1 MYDYGYRMLKAGTN
15 LDGYTASE
23 IINTDSKPFEK
34 DGIKFVI
41 SQVNSAD
48 VDSVLEKQK
57 ELETAIENEILLN
70 NLDCYVFMVTDILN
84 ASSKA
89 LVLGNRRDVFEKAYN
104 TKLFNNTA
112 FLDGVVSRKKQV
124 LPKMLEVIK

>member
-1 MYDYGYRMLKAGTN
+1 M
-15 LDGYTASE
+15 
-23 IINTDSKPFEK
+23 
-34 DGIKFVI
+34 KFVI

-57 ELETAIENEILLN
+57 ELETAMENEILLN

-89 LVLGNRRDVFEKAYN
+89 IVLGNRRNIFEKAYD
-104 TKLFNNTA
+104 TKLFNDIA

-124 LPKMLEVIK
+124 LPKMLDAIN

>member
-1 MYDYGYRMLKAGTN
+1 MKIKQETL
-15 LDGYTASE
+15 
-23 IINTDSKPFEK
+23 IEK
-34 DGIKFVI
+34 FLIKELGEEKG
-41 SQVNSAD
+41 S
-48 VDSVLEKQK
+48 SVLEKQK

-89 LVLGNRRDVFEKAYN
+89 IVLGNRRDVFEKAYN

-112 FLDGVVSRKKQV
+112 ILDGVVSRKKQV
-124 LPKMLEVIK
+124 LPKILEVIK